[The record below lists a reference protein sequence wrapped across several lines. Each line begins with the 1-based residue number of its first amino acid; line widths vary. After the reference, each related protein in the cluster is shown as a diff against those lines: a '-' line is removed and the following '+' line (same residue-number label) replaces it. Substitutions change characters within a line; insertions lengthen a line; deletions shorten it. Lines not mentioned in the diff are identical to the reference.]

1 MLRFIGLNFRVD
13 KGFAEGDMRVHPVPK
28 KRNIT
33 FRCGV
38 NPAAA
43 ATAVHGR
50 QKKLRRLPHIF
61 SKVLELPFAADADV
75 AVEEDADGFRFVA
88 ATDVLWGDVQAQ
100 TVQIHPGVT
109 KVFVRDGS
117 DGDDLDTELELNRWR
132 FRLPPSTRP
141 ALATAAY
148 TSGEL
153 VVTIPKGAGP
163 EEEDGEVQEFFGGG
177 GSNGDLGGRDIS
189 HLVIVQ

>member
-1 MLRFIGLNFRVD
+1 
-13 KGFAEGDMRVHPVPK
+13 MRVHPVPK

-177 GSNGDLGGRDIS
+177 GSNGGDLGGRDIS